1 MSAAG
6 RSIDRIELSALNRE
20 LTSAPDRQFARVV
33 AMVDALPGRGAADD
47 LIAPFRPRLA
57 QLRPARPLRFCRLLF
72 SPFDPVIVPGPKWRP
87 GSPSIPRTVLEP
99 FAESVRTELGPA
111 ADEIEAFI
119 AGRTTDDTAIIARA
133 GAVLWPAAARILARS
148 ETPPPRW
155 AETGLPGALYGTVSR
170 GIAVVLAQATDLHEL
185 VEKVA
190 HGAKLRPE
198 DVLRI
203 LDTRIVSA
211 PEAWGM
217 LLALLL
223 SRLPQADAVLRA
235 AIANGL
241 IGPNSVM
248 RVAAEQA
255 IDVVLDGLEAQGGD
269 AGPVGGGELSQASVE
284 VTRILA
290 LLQGLDSAKLSPD
303 RRRRAQALR
312 QRVDESCITR
322 FEAGLACQFVTPLT
336 LLQPGADP
344 AEVTRLE
351 DIARDLRK
359 LEAAARKLNPRNGLE
374 AQLLRAAGQIGA
386 MNKDSA
392 LELAD
397 RVRLVEILAGPDAA
411 MAMFEAG
418 A

>member
-33 AMVDALPGRGAADD
+33 AMVDALPRRGAADD

-217 LLALLL
+217 LLASLL

-269 AGPVGGGELSQASVE
+269 AGPVGGGELSQASAE

-322 FEAGLACQFVTPLT
+322 FEAGLACQFVAPLT
-336 LLQPGADP
+336 LLQPDADP

-386 MNKDSA
+386 MNENSA

>member
-33 AMVDALPGRGAADD
+33 AMVDALPRRGAADD

-203 LDTRIVSA
+203 LDTRIVRA

-217 LLALLL
+217 LLASLL

-269 AGPVGGGELSQASVE
+269 AGPIGGGELSQASAE

-322 FEAGLACQFVTPLT
+322 FEAGLACQFVAPLT
-336 LLQPGADP
+336 LLQPDADP

-386 MNKDSA
+386 MNENSA

>member
-33 AMVDALPGRGAADD
+33 AMVDALPRRGAADD

-119 AGRTTDDTAIIARA
+119 AGRTTADTAIIARA

-203 LDTRIVSA
+203 LDTRIVRA

-217 LLALLL
+217 LLASLL

-269 AGPVGGGELSQASVE
+269 AGPIGGGELSQASAE

-322 FEAGLACQFVTPLT
+322 FEAGLACQFVAPLT
-336 LLQPGADP
+336 LLQPDADP

-386 MNKDSA
+386 MNENSA